1 MTEEIKAYVKTVLTL
16 DPPAKERW
24 APSSR
29 LTQRFRDTIAKPNGQ
44 AKEGVG
50 LVFGLAVTSGVS

>member
-16 DPPAKERW
+16 DPPATEIW

-29 LTQRFRDTIAKPNGQ
+29 LTQRFRDRIAKPIGQ
-44 AKEGVG
+44 VKEGVG
-50 LVFGLAVTSGVS
+50 LVFGLAVTSGTS